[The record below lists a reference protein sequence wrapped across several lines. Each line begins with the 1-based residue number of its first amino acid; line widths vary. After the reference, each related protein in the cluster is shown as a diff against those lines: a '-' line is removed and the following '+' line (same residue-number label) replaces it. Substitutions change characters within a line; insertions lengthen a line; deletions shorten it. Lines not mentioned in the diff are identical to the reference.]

1 MFDFNAYSS
10 PLLPGFL
17 QGVTFAIILCLRGMR
32 EERVSDYFA
41 AILLVMGSLYVG
53 QWMFGFAGW
62 YDSHDWK
69 TSLMFYVSWK
79 NLLAFGPLIWLYFRS
94 LTNTDFRWQRKYW
107 WHFLPLF
114 LSLLQPLTI
123 FLYDFV
129 YWLLIQGEAFTYF
142 NNTRG
147 PAAEWDNTYSSPVF
161 YVIYG
166 ISVFHLLGYLIWT
179 LIDYRKYRS
188 YLSRE
193 FSNTEQLTFS
203 SLRLTLFMMVFGVLA
218 TIFLDIHNLMY
229 STSYI
234 DSWDSFFVMSLF
246 TYFAAIQLLAINP
259 QMTRALRFLPD
270 EEVGKVPPAGKINE
284 NINTAEQE
292 VDAELAS
299 WAKKL
304 EERLAL
310 HQDYLNPDLKL
321 GELAATIRTNSSVL
335 SRVINGSYGM
345 NFNDFVN
352 GRRCEAFME
361 AVKANEHERHTLL
374 SIALD
379 CGFNS
384 KSTFNRA
391 FKKHTGNSP
400 GEYVKGKN

>member
-1 MFDFNAYSS
+1 MFEFNAYSA

-17 QGVTFAIILCLRGMR
+17 QGLTFAAILCLRGVR
-32 EERVSDYFA
+32 EERVSDFFA
-41 AILLVMGSLYVG
+41 AILLLMGSLYVG

-69 TSLMFYVSWK
+69 TSLMFYISWK
-79 NLLAFGPLIWLYFRS
+79 NLLAFGPLIWHYFRS
-94 LTNTDFRWQRKYW
+94 LTNTDFRWQRKHW
-107 WHFLPLF
+107 WHFLPLA
-114 LSLLQPLTI
+114 LSLLQPLSI
-123 FLYDFV
+123 FLYDFL
-129 YWLLIQGEAFTYF
+129 YWQLIQGEAFTYF

-147 PAAEWDNTYSSPVF
+147 PAAEWDNSFSSPIF

-166 ISVFHLLGYLIWT
+166 ISVFHLLTYLIWT

-188 YLSRE
+188 YLNRE

-203 SLRLTLFMMVFGVLA
+203 SLRLTLFLMVIGVLA

-259 QMTRALRFLPD
+259 QRTRALRFLP
-270 EEVGKVPPAGKINE
+270 EEELKINRPVMKP
-284 NINTAEQE
+284 AEGVEIPVQSI
-292 VDAELAS
+292 DPELEG
-299 WAKKL
+299 WAQKL
-304 EERLAL
+304 EERLSI

-321 GELAATIRTNSSVL
+321 GELAGAIRTNSSVL
-335 SRVINGSYGM
+335 SRVINVSYRM

-352 GRRCEAFME
+352 GRRCDVFME
-361 AVKANEHERHTLL
+361 AIKAGEHERHTLL

-391 FKKHTGNSP
+391 FKKHTSMSP
-400 GEYVKGKN
+400 GEFVREVN

>member
-1 MFDFNAYSS
+1 VCEFNAYSS

-17 QGVTFAIILCLRGMR
+17 QGLAFATILCLRGVR

-69 TSLMFYVSWK
+69 TSLMFYISWK

-94 LTNTDFRWQRKYW
+94 LTNTDFRWRRKYW
-107 WHFLPLF
+107 WHFLPLA
-114 LSLLQPLTI
+114 LSLLEPLTI

-129 YWLLIQGEAFTYF
+129 YWLMIQGETFTYF

-147 PAAEWDNTYSSPVF
+147 PAAEWNNSDGSPIF

-166 ISVFHLLGYLIWT
+166 VSVLHLLGYLIWT

-193 FSNTEQLTFS
+193 FSNTEQLTFA
-203 SLRLTLFMMVFGVLA
+203 SLRLTLFLMVVGVVA

-234 DSWDSFFVMSLF
+234 DSWDSYFVMSLF

-270 EEVGKVPPAGKINE
+270 EHP
-284 NINTAEQE
+284 
-292 VDAELAS
+292 AELTVNFVTDENGVHSSDDSAPELAT

-304 EERLAL
+304 EERLSS

-321 GELAATIRTNSSVL
+321 GELAGLIRTNSSVL
-335 SRVINGSYGM
+335 SRVINVSYGM
-345 NFNDFVN
+345 NFNDFIN

-361 AVKANEHERHTLL
+361 AIKANEHQRHTLL
-374 SIALD
+374 SIALE

-391 FKKHTGNSP
+391 FKKHTGKSP
-400 GEYVKGKN
+400 GEYIKEVD

>member
-17 QGVTFAIILCLRGMR
+17 QGLTFAVILCLRGMR

-94 LTNTDFRWQRKYW
+94 LTNTNFRWSRKYW
-107 WHFLPLF
+107 WHFLPLA
-114 LSLLQPLTI
+114 LTLLQPITI
-123 FLYDFV
+123 FLYDFA
-129 YWLLIQGEAFTYF
+129 YWLLVRGEAFTYF

-147 PAAEWDNTYSSPVF
+147 PAAEWDNTFSSPVF

-166 ISVFHLLGYLIWT
+166 VSVLHLLGYLIWT

-193 FSNTEQLTFS
+193 FSNAEQLTFA
-203 SLRLTLFMMVFGVLA
+203 SLRLTLFLMMFGVLA
-218 TIFLDIHNLMY
+218 TIFLDIHNLIY

-259 QMTRALRFLPD
+259 QMTRALRFLPSEKLEAIQPAVIAD
-270 EEVGKVPPAGKINE
+270 ESVVRSGG
-284 NINTAEQE
+284 NTYP
-292 VDAELAS
+292 ELS
-299 WAKKL
+299 GWATKL
-304 EERLAL
+304 EERLKL
-310 HQDYLNPDLKL
+310 HQDFLNPDLKL
-321 GELAATIRTNSSVL
+321 GELAGAIRTNSSVL
-335 SRVINGSYGM
+335 SRVINGAYDM

-361 AVKANEHERHTLL
+361 AIKAKEHHRHTLL

-391 FKKHTGNSP
+391 FKKHTGKNP
-400 GEYVKGKN
+400 GEYVKEVD